1 MHAPMLPL
9 SLLFAAFAA
18 WPQPARAEMDRQPLD
33 DIRTAAIRALGADGT
48 DSVATVAA
56 NLRLAKCTQPLQA
69 VASAARTALVRCPD
83 TPGWRLYVPVRVH
96 READVV
102 VLRTP
107 ARAGVPITADQLVVQ
122 RRDVAGASSVALE
135 DPAAAVGRS
144 PARALPA
151 GAPVSATDLVQGPP
165 LRRGDPVVLLTRIG
179 GVEVRVAGRALG
191 MVLPGGV
198 VAAENIES
206 HRVVRGRLAAP
217 GVIEVLQ

>member
-9 SLLFAAFAA
+9 SLLLAVVAA
-18 WPQPARAEMDRQPLD
+18 WPQPARAEMDLQPLD
-33 DIRTAAIRALGADGT
+33 EIRTAAITALGGDGT
-48 DSVATVAA
+48 TSVATVAA
-56 NLRLAKCTQPLQA
+56 NLRLARCAQPLQA
-69 VASAARTALVRCPD
+69 VASGARTALVRCPD
-83 TPGWRLYVPVRVH
+83 TPGWRLYVPVRTH

-122 RRDVAGASSVALE
+122 RRNVADASSLALE

-151 GAPVSATDLVQGPP
+151 GAPVSAVDLVQGPP

-179 GVEVRVAGRALG
+179 AVEVRVAGRALG

-198 VAAENIES
+198 VAAENVES

>member
-1 MHAPMLPL
+1 MRAQMLFL
-9 SLLFAAFAA
+9 SLLLAILPAC
-18 WPQPARAEMDRQPLD
+18 PQSARAAMVLQPLD
-33 DIRTAAIRALGADGT
+33 DIRAAAISALGAEGDT
-48 DSVATVAA
+48 SVATVAA
-56 NLRLAKCTQPLQA
+56 NLRLASCTQPLLA
-69 VASAARTALVRCPD
+69 VASGAHTALVRCPD
-83 TPGWRLYVPVRVH
+83 TPGWRLYVPVRTH

-122 RRDVAGASSVALE
+122 RRNVADAAGVALA

-151 GAPVSATDLVQGPP
+151 GAPVSAIDLVQGPP

-179 GVEVRVAGRALG
+179 AVEVRVAGRALG

-198 VAAENIES
+198 VAAENVES
-206 HRVVRGRLAAP
+206 HRVVRGRLASP